1 MKKILLG
8 LLVMIFTGL
17 SAQQAQIELTGR
29 QSIELD
35 FVDYS
40 LYGLKLKNSSSAEI
54 EVSIIS
60 RVSNEQV
67 RGFGL
72 APKST
77 VEEVLIESDSYAR
90 FTNLSE
96 NKALFSIVATP
107 KVAAPVTK
115 TDGVSF
121 TLRNNTL
128 KSIPLVIPS
137 VMNPNLSPK
146 SNSGVYLKYG
156 QKVYL
161 RRGVSKKLILT
172 VDQTIREGALI
183 DVDSL
188 IKNVNLI
195 RRR

>member
-1 MKKILLG
+1 MKKILIG

-17 SAQQAQIELTGR
+17 SAQQAQIEFLGR

-35 FVDYS
+35 FVDYRF
-40 LYGLKLKNSSSAEI
+40 YALKLKNSSSAEI

-77 VEEVLIESDSYAR
+77 VEEVLIESDSYAL

-96 NKALFSIVATP
+96 DEALFSIEASP
-107 KVAAPVTK
+107 KVAAQVAES
-115 TDGVSF
+115 DGVSF
-121 TLRNNTL
+121 ILRNNTFQ
-128 KSIPLVIPS
+128 SIPLVIPS

-172 VDQTIREGALI
+172 VDETIREGALI
-183 DVDSL
+183 DVDS
-188 IKNVNLI
+188 II
-195 RRR
+195 RLVEDEKI

>member
-1 MKKILLG
+1 MKKILIG

-17 SAQQAQIELTGR
+17 SAQQAQIQLLGR

-35 FVDYS
+35 FVDYRF
-40 LYGLKLKNSSSAEI
+40 YALKLKNSSLAEI

-67 RGFGL
+67 RGFGF

-77 VEEVLIESDSYAR
+77 VEEVLIESDSYAL
-90 FTNLSE
+90 FTNLSDDE
-96 NKALFSIVATP
+96 ALFSIEASP
-107 KVAAPVTK
+107 KVAAPVTES
-115 TDGVSF
+115 DGVSF

-128 KSIPLVIPS
+128 QSIPLVIPS

-172 VDQTIREGALI
+172 VDETIREGALI
-183 DVDSL
+183 DVDS
-188 IKNVNLI
+188 II
-195 RRR
+195 RLVEDEKI

>member
-1 MKKILLG
+1 
-8 LLVMIFTGL
+8 MIFTGL

>member
-1 MKKILLG
+1 MKKILIG

-17 SAQQAQIELTGR
+17 SAQQAQIQLLGR

-35 FVDYS
+35 FVDYRF
-40 LYGLKLKNSSSAEI
+40 YALKLKNSSLAEI

-77 VEEVLIESDSYAR
+77 VEEVLIESDSYAL
-90 FTNLSE
+90 FTNLSD
-96 NKALFSIVATP
+96 KQALFSIEASP
-107 KVAAPVTK
+107 KVAAPVTES
-115 TDGVSF
+115 DGVSF

-128 KSIPLVIPS
+128 QSIPLVIPS

-146 SNSGVYLKYG
+146 SNSGVYLRYG

-172 VDQTIREGALI
+172 VDETIREGALI
-183 DVDSL
+183 DVDS
-188 IKNVNLI
+188 II
-195 RRR
+195 RLVEDEKI

>member
-1 MKKILLG
+1 MKKILIG

-17 SAQQAQIELTGR
+17 SAQQAQIQLLGR

-35 FVDYS
+35 FVDYRF
-40 LYGLKLKNSSSAEI
+40 YALKLKNSSSAEI
-54 EVSIIS
+54 DVSTIS

-67 RGFGL
+67 RGFGF

-77 VEEVLIESDSYAR
+77 VEEVLIESDSYAL
-90 FTNLSE
+90 FTNLSDDE
-96 NKALFSIVATP
+96 ALFSIEASP
-107 KVAAPVTK
+107 KVAAPVTES
-115 TDGVSF
+115 DGVSF

-128 KSIPLVIPS
+128 QSIPLIIPS

-172 VDQTIREGALI
+172 VDETIREGALI
-183 DVDSL
+183 DVDS
-188 IKNVNLI
+188 II
-195 RRR
+195 RLVEDEKI

>member
-1 MKKILLG
+1 MKKILIG

-17 SAQQAQIELTGR
+17 SAQQAQIELLGR
-29 QSIELD
+29 QSIEID
-35 FVDYS
+35 FVDYRF
-40 LYGLKLKNSSSAEI
+40 YALKLKNSSSAEI

-77 VEEVLIESDSYAR
+77 VEEVLIESDSYAL
-90 FTNLSE
+90 FTNLSD
-96 NKALFSIVATP
+96 NQALFSIEASP
-107 KVAAPVTK
+107 KVAAPVTES
-115 TDGVSF
+115 DGVSF

-146 SNSGVYLKYG
+146 SNSGVYLRYG

-172 VDQTIREGALI
+172 VDETIREGALI
-183 DVDSL
+183 DVDS
-188 IKNVNLI
+188 II
-195 RRR
+195 RLVEDEKI

>member
-1 MKKILLG
+1 MKKILIG

-17 SAQQAQIELTGR
+17 SAQQGQIQLLGR

-35 FVDYS
+35 FVDYRF
-40 LYGLKLKNSSSAEI
+40 YALKLKNSSSAEI

-67 RGFGL
+67 RGFGF

-77 VEEVLIESDSYAR
+77 VEEVLIESDSYAL
-90 FTNLSE
+90 FTNLSDDE
-96 NKALFSIVATP
+96 ALFSIEASP
-107 KVAAPVTK
+107 KVAAPVTES
-115 TDGVSF
+115 DGVSF

-128 KSIPLVIPS
+128 QSIPLVIPS

-172 VDQTIREGALI
+172 VDETIREGALI
-183 DVDSL
+183 DVDSIIGL
-188 IKNVNLI
+188 VEDEKI
-195 RRR
+195 

>member
-1 MKKILLG
+1 MKKILIG

-17 SAQQAQIELTGR
+17 SAQQAQIELLGR

-35 FVDYS
+35 FVDYRF
-40 LYGLKLKNSSSAEI
+40 YALKLKNSSSAEI

-77 VEEVLIESDSYAR
+77 VEEVLIESDSYAL
-90 FTNLSE
+90 FTNLSDNE
-96 NKALFSIVATP
+96 ALFSIEASP
-107 KVAAPVTK
+107 KVAVPVTES
-115 TDGVSF
+115 DGVSF

-146 SNSGVYLKYG
+146 SNSGVYLRYG

-172 VDQTIREGALI
+172 VDETIREGALI
-183 DVDSL
+183 DVDS
-188 IKNVNLI
+188 II
-195 RRR
+195 RLVEDEKI

>member
-1 MKKILLG
+1 MKKILIG

-17 SAQQAQIELTGR
+17 SAQQAQIQLLGR

-35 FVDYS
+35 FVDYP

-77 VEEVLIESDSYAR
+77 VEEVLIESDSYAL
-90 FTNLSE
+90 FTNLSDDE
-96 NKALFSIVATP
+96 ALFSIEASP
-107 KVAAPVTK
+107 KVAAPVTES
-115 TDGVSF
+115 DGVSF

-128 KSIPLVIPS
+128 QSIPLVIPS

-146 SNSGVYLKYG
+146 SNSGVYLRYG
-156 QKVYL
+156 HKVYL

-172 VDQTIREGALI
+172 VDETIREGALI
-183 DVDSL
+183 DVDS
-188 IKNVNLI
+188 II
-195 RRR
+195 RLVEDEKI

>member
-17 SAQQAQIELTGR
+17 SAQQAQIELIGR

-35 FVDYS
+35 FVDYP
-40 LYGLKLKNSSSAEI
+40 LYGLKLKNISSAEI

-77 VEEVLIESDSYAR
+77 VEEVLIESDSYAL
-90 FTNLSE
+90 FTNHSDNE
-96 NKALFSIVATP
+96 ALFSIEATP
-107 KVAAPVTK
+107 KVAALVTEV
-115 TDGVSF
+115 DGVSF
-121 TLRNNTL
+121 TLRNNTI
-128 KSIPLVIPS
+128 KSIPLIIPS
-137 VMNPNLSPK
+137 VMNPNLAPK

-172 VDQTIREGALI
+172 VDETIREGALI
-183 DVDSL
+183 DVDS
-188 IKNVNLI
+188 II
-195 RRR
+195 RLVEDEKI

>member
-17 SAQQAQIELTGR
+17 SAQQAQIELIGR
-29 QSIELD
+29 QSIELA
-35 FVDYS
+35 FVDYP
-40 LYGLKLKNSSSAEI
+40 LYGLKLKNISSAEI

-90 FTNLSE
+90 FTNLSA
-96 NKALFSIVATP
+96 NAASFSIEATP

-121 TLRNNTL
+121 TLRNKTS
-128 KSIPLVIPS
+128 KSIPLIIPT
-137 VMNPNLSPK
+137 VMNPNLSPQ

-161 RRGVSKKLILT
+161 RKGVSRKLIFT
-172 VDQTIREGALI
+172 VDETIREGAVI
-183 DVDSL
+183 DVDS
-188 IKNVNLI
+188 II
-195 RRR
+195 RQVGHE

>member
-1 MKKILLG
+1 
-8 LLVMIFTGL
+8 MIFTGL
-17 SAQQAQIELTGR
+17 SAQKAQIELIGR
-29 QSIELD
+29 QTIELD
-35 FVDYS
+35 FVDYP
-40 LYGLKLKNSSSAEI
+40 LYGLKLKNNSSAEI

-77 VEEVLIESDSYAR
+77 VDEVLIESDSYAR
-90 FTNLSE
+90 FTNLSA
-96 NKALFSIVATP
+96 NAASFSIEATP

-115 TDGVSF
+115 ADGVSF

-128 KSIPLVIPS
+128 KSIPLIIPS

-161 RRGVSKKLILT
+161 RKGASKKLILT
-172 VDQTIREGALI
+172 VDETIREGALI
-183 DVDSL
+183 DVDS
-188 IKNVNLI
+188 II
-195 RRR
+195 RLVEDEKI

>member
-1 MKKILLG
+1 MKKILIG

-17 SAQQAQIELTGR
+17 SAQQAQIQLLGR

-35 FVDYS
+35 FVDYRF
-40 LYGLKLKNSSSAEI
+40 YALKLKNSSSAEI
-54 EVSIIS
+54 DVSTIS

-67 RGFGL
+67 RGFGF

-77 VEEVLIESDSYAR
+77 VEEVLIESDSYAL
-90 FTNLSE
+90 FTNLSDDE
-96 NKALFSIVATP
+96 ALFSIEASP
-107 KVAAPVTK
+107 KVAAPVTES
-115 TDGVSF
+115 DGVSF

-128 KSIPLVIPS
+128 QSIPLVIPS

-172 VDQTIREGALI
+172 VDETIREGALI
-183 DVDSL
+183 DVDS
-188 IKNVNLI
+188 II
-195 RRR
+195 RLVEDE

>member
-1 MKKILLG
+1 MKKILIG

-17 SAQQAQIELTGR
+17 SAQQAQIQLLGR

-35 FVDYS
+35 FVDYRF
-40 LYGLKLKNSSSAEI
+40 YALKLKNSSSAEI

-67 RGFGL
+67 RGFGF

-77 VEEVLIESDSYAR
+77 VEEVLIESDSYAL
-90 FTNLSE
+90 FTNLSDDE
-96 NKALFSIVATP
+96 ALFSIEASP
-107 KVAAPVTK
+107 KVAAPVIES
-115 TDGVSF
+115 DGVSF

-128 KSIPLVIPS
+128 QSIPLVIPS

-172 VDQTIREGALI
+172 VDETIREGALI
-183 DVDSL
+183 DVDSIIGL
-188 IKNVNLI
+188 VEDEKI
-195 RRR
+195 

>member
-1 MKKILLG
+1 MKKILFG

-17 SAQQAQIELTGR
+17 SAQQVQIELLGE
-29 QSIELD
+29 QSLELD
-35 FVDYS
+35 FVDYP
-40 LYGLKLKNSSSAEI
+40 LYGLKLKNSSSAVI
-54 EVSIIS
+54 EVSIVS
-60 RVSNEQV
+60 RTRNEQV

-77 VEEVLIESDSYAR
+77 VEEVLIESDSYAL
-90 FTNLSE
+90 FTNLSD
-96 NKALFSIVATP
+96 NTASFSIEATP
-107 KVAAPVTK
+107 KVAAPETK

-128 KSIPLVIPS
+128 KSIPLIIPT

-146 SNSGVYLKYG
+146 SSSGVYLKYG

-172 VDQTIREGALI
+172 VNETIREGALI

-188 IKNVNLI
+188 IRLVEDEKI
-195 RRR
+195 